1 MSFGYRVLGFGQS
14 EISLFPQENFSLSA
28 ETLIDGN
35 NNLDVFGFDL
45 DRHNRGKG
53 AICWRDGGNIR
64 IKVFT
69 SSTGNA
75 ITLGSTQTIAL
86 GANFRNDADN
96 LAYIGSDKFVIG
108 YIKNGDSQN
117 NSTNPCVRI
126 CTVSG
131 TTVSVGSETVVRGS
145 YSNGMITC
153 GDEEVDDRLCVMY
166 TTYHNSAYR
175 VMVQAATVSGTT
187 PSFGSMTELTSDN
200 GNAHSQS
207 YRNGRLMIAY
217 KDHYGANFS
226 TVVRACSVSGSSITL
241 GSQTSYDSTQHAK
254 NGYVR
259 VNPNNTNEAIVANQ
273 NKSNN
278 KPQLKIATLSSNSVS
293 FGSFI
298 TVDDKNVETHKVR
311 WNKLFEDKIVSIYT
325 DEDATASDPGRA
337 KFKVG
342 TIDGSSI
349 NYGDE
354 ISLLGSNAGAQ
365 LFEFDAHAD
374 GADKF
379 FYIYKTDSDNY
390 SAIRI
395 GQMGGRS

>member
-1 MSFGYRVLGFGQS
+1 ML
-14 EISLFPQENFSLSA
+14 
-28 ETLIDGN
+28 
-35 NNLDVFGFDL
+35 
-45 DRHNRGKG
+45 
-53 AICWRDGGNIR
+53 
-64 IKVFT
+64 
-69 SSTGNA
+69 
-75 ITLGSTQTIAL
+75 
-86 GANFRNDADN
+86 
-96 LAYIGSDKFVIG
+96 
-108 YIKNGDSQN
+108 
-117 NSTNPCVRI
+117 
-126 CTVSG
+126 
-131 TTVSVGSETVVRGS
+131 
-145 YSNGMITC
+145 
-153 GDEEVDDRLCVMY
+153 
-166 TTYHNSAYR
+166 
-175 VMVQAATVSGTT
+175 
-187 PSFGSMTELTSDN
+187 
-200 GNAHSQS
+200 
-207 YRNGRLMIAY
+207 
-217 KDHYGANFS
+217 
-226 TVVRACSVSGSSITL
+226 
-241 GSQTSYDSTQHAK
+241 K

-298 TVDDKNVETHKVR
+298 TVDDKNVELHKVR

-379 FYIYKTDSDNY
+379 FLYFIKP
-390 SAIRI
+390 IRTI
-395 GQMGGRS
+395 IVQ